1 MSTTVTEAL
10 LARHAADLIEALARQ
25 IRDLHYPT
33 YLRLRETADAAH
45 EAARALGEKETDR

>member
-45 EAARALGEKETDR
+45 EAARALGEKEKTP